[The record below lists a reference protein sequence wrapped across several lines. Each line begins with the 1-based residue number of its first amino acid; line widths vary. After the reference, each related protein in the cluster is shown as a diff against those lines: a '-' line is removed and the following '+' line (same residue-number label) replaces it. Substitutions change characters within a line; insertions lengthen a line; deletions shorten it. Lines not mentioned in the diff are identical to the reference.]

1 MVTAMMVGIDAA
13 AEQPRLVSTFT
24 TRTRMTPALLREASA
39 QILRQV
45 RAELGPV
52 RYCHFLEFTTGQAAR
67 SGGRRRPH
75 LHTLW
80 KDAPPEAAPV
90 IEAAAV
96 SVLKRL
102 AGAHRQ
108 QVEEIRTAAG
118 ATMYVA
124 RHHLKESQAP
134 PAEWGPTRRVR
145 PGRGYWSRPSEVLR
159 TEAKARV
166 REKRLRRRLEQL
178 LDDLAVEQGVDLM
191 PDEIEDQLQ
200 RMLDAPPPTVVRICD
215 PWEDDPRA
223 A

>member
-1 MVTAMMVGIDAA
+1 
-13 AEQPRLVSTFT
+13 
-24 TRTRMTPALLREASA
+24 MTPALLREASK
-39 QILRQV
+39 QILRDV
-45 RAELGPV
+45 RGELGPV
-52 RYCHFLEFTTGQAAR
+52 RYCHFLEFTTGKGR
-67 SGGRRRPH
+67 LSGGVRRPH

-90 IEAAAV
+90 IESAAV
-96 SVLKRL
+96 RILTRI

-108 QVEEIRTAAG
+108 QCEEIRTAAG

-145 PGRGYWSRPSEVLR
+145 PGRGYWSRPSEQLR
-159 TEAKARV
+159 TEAKAMV
-166 REKRLRRRLEQL
+166 RERRIRRRFEALMEGVEEEAGGPV
-178 LDDLAVEQGVDLM
+178 LDPE
-191 PDEIEDQLQ
+191 EIEAEIAS
-200 RMLDAPPPTVVRICD
+200 RIAAPPPTVVRICD

>member
-1 MVTAMMVGIDAA
+1 
-13 AEQPRLVSTFT
+13 
-24 TRTRMTPALLREASA
+24 MTPALLREASK
-39 QILRQV
+39 QILRDV

-96 SVLKRL
+96 RILTRI

-108 QVEEIRTAAG
+108 QCEEIRTAAG

-134 PAEWGPTRRVR
+134 PSEWGPTRRVR
-145 PGRGYWSRPSEVLR
+145 PGRGYWSRSSEELR
-159 TEAKARV
+159 TEAKAMV
-166 REKRLRRRLEQL
+166 RERRIRRRFEALVQAAEEE
-178 LDDLAVEQGVDLM
+178 AGVDDILDACEM
-191 PDEIEDQLQ
+191 EEEIASRLA
-200 RMLDAPPPTVVRICD
+200 APPPAVVRICD
-215 PWEDDPRA
+215 PWEDDFRA